1 MNEHDKK
8 EIKLL
13 LDFKKKLLHQIEE
26 DKDLTYEERIKR
38 HLARLRGD
46 L

>member
-1 MNEHDKK
+1 MDEHDEK
-8 EIKLL
+8 EIELLLEFKEKLL
-13 LDFKKKLLHQIEE
+13 RQIEE
-26 DKDLTYEERIKR
+26 EKDLTYEERIER

>member
-1 MNEHDKK
+1 MNEYDKK
-8 EIKLL
+8 EIEILL
-13 LDFKKKLLHQIEE
+13 ERKKELLRQIEE

-38 HLARLRGD
+38 YLARWRGE